1 MSINPGQ
8 ELISGVVLANVAS
21 GVSAGT
27 ELGPSATD
35 GELASGSDGYSAVTD
50 EGDAAGLST
59 AESIPSGYAGVR
71 VTGDGEIT
79 YEGTSGA
86 GNFDPSAGDVFIFD
100 QRVFRRRQLSPLST
114 VPLGRVGLAD
124 KAAMFEYK
132 TNIDKSHGA
141 HVKYLQDYPTA

>member
-8 ELISGVVLANVAS
+8 ELIGGVVLANVAS

-79 YEGTSGA
+79 YEAGETVSPGDAVGIDGGQLRAANSGDGSPNAQFIA
-86 GNFDPSAGDVFIFD
+86 GHGGGATGGEDYASGDN
-100 QRVFRRRQLSPLST
+100 
-114 VPLGRVGLAD
+114 VPV
-124 KAAMFEYK
+124 Y
-132 TNIDKSHGA
+132 NIE
-141 HVKYLQDYPTA
+141 